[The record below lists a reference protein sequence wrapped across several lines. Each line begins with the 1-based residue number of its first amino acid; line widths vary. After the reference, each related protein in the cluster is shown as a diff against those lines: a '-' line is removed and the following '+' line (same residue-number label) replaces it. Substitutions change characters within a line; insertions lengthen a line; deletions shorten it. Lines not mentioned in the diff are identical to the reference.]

1 MEAILVAVRLLDAAC
16 NVQNQVEDFGADI
29 GDGGFTGGDMTG
41 RDINEVEPL
50 LFHLVAAAHLD
61 DGSHIQ
67 TIRRAAASH
76 EDLQADAGGHLR
88 GAADDIGSR
97 RCGEDQ
103 AVLGGLFRR
112 GEDFD
117 KGAGAALGD
126 GAHCFLDDVCQT
138 AFLVARS
145 GVCVAVNAALGA
157 GASSTETADIP
168 VAYEELLISL
178 PASHPLAGQ
187 ERICLKDL
195 QDTPFVLQGPRHS
208 IRILADQLFREAG
221 FQPVVAFESDDVLL
235 VDSMMHQAVGVGLVS
250 KAHVFPCEELVYLPL
265 DPPVRQTLHLR
276 YPLGHTLTEPEYYLA
291 GLLAEERLADPR
303 YQPADDPF
311 VAQLLDNVR
320 APSAAAKD
328 KSTAHGTVGT
338 ALQTVQDVNLDTK
351 VMEYLIAI
359 VEEQSLS
366 KAADRFF
373 LAQPALSRHL
383 RSVEAMVGM
392 PLFSREHNRLRPTSA
407 GTIFVNNA
415 RNILR
420 IETEMF
426 AHTKSYDS
434 GRGGHLYI
442 SCDPLFAEI
451 LHKKVEPAFHRLHPD
466 LTLVF
471 TEQNQEQT
479 LEALGNS
486 SADLGVFLSTERS
499 HPLLNC
505 DVLDLTEMVYC
516 FAAGHLP
523 EGWLPGDPLP
533 KNLTA
538 QPQLLAKHGS
548 TLRREQD
555 AIFSEVFSH
564 TPDSACEAVFSIL
577 RKLANLGIA
586 DCIMPLNMLE
596 RTQHFR
602 CAAFDPPK
610 PLYLLLGSHVG
621 RTLPAV
627 TQELSP
633 LIRDALADVL
643 ELLAKR

>member
-1 MEAILVAVRLLDAAC
+1 MNTKQYYYL
-16 NVQNQVEDFGADI
+16 
-29 GDGGFTGGDMTG
+29 
-41 RDINEVEPL
+41 
-50 LFHLVAAAHLD
+50 
-61 DGSHIQ
+61 S
-67 TIRRAAASH
+67 TIAEYGNLSYA
-76 EDLQADAGGHLR
+76 ADALNLSPSALSKFLSECERTFGSALFLRYGRRLYPTAVGRYVIECAQKILDEQNRMLLTMKEVTGHGRKRIRLATAPNR
-88 GAADDIGSR
+88 GATIYSKIYNPFSR
-97 RCGEDQ
+97 RYPDIALSLVELYATDQ
-103 AVLGGLFRR
+103 PGAIARGAV
-112 GEDFD
+112 
-117 KGAGAALGD
+117 
-126 GAHCFLDDVCQT
+126 DV
-138 AFLVARS
+138 
-145 GVCVAVNAALGA
+145 ALGA

-586 DCIMPLNMLE
+586 DSIMPLNMLE

-643 ELLAKR
+643 ELPAKR

>member
-1 MEAILVAVRLLDAAC
+1 MNTKQYYYL
-16 NVQNQVEDFGADI
+16 
-29 GDGGFTGGDMTG
+29 
-41 RDINEVEPL
+41 
-50 LFHLVAAAHLD
+50 
-61 DGSHIQ
+61 S
-67 TIRRAAASH
+67 TIAEYGNLSYA
-76 EDLQADAGGHLR
+76 ADALNLSPSALSKFLSECERTFGSALFLRYGRRLYPTAVGRYVIECAQKILDEQNRMLLTMKEVTGHGRKRIRLATAPNR
-88 GAADDIGSR
+88 GATIYSKIYNPFSR
-97 RCGEDQ
+97 RYPDIALSLVELYATDQ
-103 AVLGGLFRR
+103 PGAIARGAV
-112 GEDFD
+112 
-117 KGAGAALGD
+117 
-126 GAHCFLDDVCQT
+126 DV
-138 AFLVARS
+138 
-145 GVCVAVNAALGA
+145 ALGA

-426 AHTKSYDS
+426 SHTKSYDS

-523 EGWLPGDPLP
+523 EGWLPGNPLP

-643 ELLAKR
+643 ELPAKR

>member
-1 MEAILVAVRLLDAAC
+1 MNTKQYYYL
-16 NVQNQVEDFGADI
+16 
-29 GDGGFTGGDMTG
+29 
-41 RDINEVEPL
+41 
-50 LFHLVAAAHLD
+50 
-61 DGSHIQ
+61 S
-67 TIRRAAASH
+67 TIAEYGNLSYA
-76 EDLQADAGGHLR
+76 ADALNLSPSALSKFLSECERTFGSALFLRYGRRLYPTAVGRYVIECAQKILDEQNRMLLTMKEVTGHGRKRIRLATAPNR
-88 GAADDIGSR
+88 GATIYSKIYNPFSR
-97 RCGEDQ
+97 RYPDIALSLVELYATDQ
-103 AVLGGLFRR
+103 PGAIARGAV
-112 GEDFD
+112 
-117 KGAGAALGD
+117 
-126 GAHCFLDDVCQT
+126 DV
-138 AFLVARS
+138 
-145 GVCVAVNAALGA
+145 ALGA

-434 GRGGHLYI
+434 GRGGHFYI

-643 ELLAKR
+643 ELPAKR